1 MSEVTIIDY
10 GLSNLLSVQ
19 RAFEHFGATVK
30 FAKTPEEVRSARALV
45 LPGVGAFRDGMEGL
59 QKLGLIEPIRELFIS
74 LRTTSNCARVFGS
87 TLSGMR
93 SGSIGRSA
101 MRHWR

>member
-45 LPGVGAFRDGMEGL
+45 LPGVGAFGMAWRG
-59 QKLGLIEPIRELFIS
+59 
-74 LRTTSNCARVFGS
+74 C
-87 TLSGMR
+87 R
-93 SGSIGRSA
+93 SWG
-101 MRHWR
+101 